1 MKIEILDEQFD
12 PWQKVVDY
20 KRDTLQ
26 NDRRIGAS
34 SVFLGTMRDYN
45 EGDNIESMFLEHYPD
60 MTEKYLTDIVN
71 TAIKKHKIL
80 DGLVIHRV
88 GDILPCDPIV
98 LVATWSEHR
107 EASFD
112 ATRDIMESLKSEA
125 PFWKKEN
132 TEKGFRWVQ
141 QKNLNQDQE
150 TSNEI

>member
-1 MKIEILDEQFD
+1 MKIEILDQQFD

-26 NDRRIGAS
+26 NDRKIGAS

-45 EGDNIESMFLEHYPD
+45 DGDNIESMFLEHYPD
-60 MTEKYLTDIVN
+60 MTEKYLADIVN

-80 DGLVIHRV
+80 DGLVVHRV
-88 GDILPCDPIV
+88 GNILPSDPIV

-132 TEKGFRWVQ
+132 TEKGLRWVQ
-141 QKNLNQDQE
+141 QTNLKQDQE